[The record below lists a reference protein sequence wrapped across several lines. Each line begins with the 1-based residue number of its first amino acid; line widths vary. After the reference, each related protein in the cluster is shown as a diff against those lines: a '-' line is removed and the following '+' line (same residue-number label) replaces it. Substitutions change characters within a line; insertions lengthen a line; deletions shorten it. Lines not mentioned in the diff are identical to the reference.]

1 MPKIVGSIPLVLW
14 LSCPFLLRAWVF
26 SICVRGFNAS
36 YEAGALLRKGSIPME
51 FLDTT
56 VLFPYLYTDL
66 YFMVIVIRPGLFSFL
81 NTGCS
86 VILVGWHGTFEGWKH
101 LTRFRLIPF
110 VRRRG
115 FRFRVLW
122 TNPTADA
129 LQAACERGIGGLR
142 SRGEDE
148 NGKLK
153 W

>member
-1 MPKIVGSIPLVLW
+1 MPKIVGSIPLVSW

-56 VLFPYLYTDL
+56 VLFSYLYTDL

-86 VILVGWHGTFEGWKH
+86 VILVG
-101 LTRFRLIPF
+101 
-110 VRRRG
+110 
-115 FRFRVLW
+115 
-122 TNPTADA
+122 
-129 LQAACERGIGGLR
+129 
-142 SRGEDE
+142 
-148 NGKLK
+148 
-153 W
+153 